1 MGTFYGLE
9 MSRQA
14 LAVQQSALYTTG
26 HNISNANTE
35 GYSRQRVN
43 LEAMNG
49 FPYASRNRP
58 NIPGQMG
65 TGVEAGSVQ
74 RIRNQFLDNQFRSEN
89 NSSGYWTER
98 ANALSRMEN
107 VMNEPSDSGLSK
119 TMNQFWQSLQDLA
132 VNPDNAGARSVVLQ
146 RGHALADTF
155 NYLSSSMSTIRSD
168 LSNQIDTTVKN
179 ANSLID
185 SIDNL
190 NAQIKNLE
198 THGYDANDLY
208 DKRDVLL
215 DELSGIVN
223 IKVSYDNSHAKN
235 RADGVAKVEILND
248 SGDPIATLVDG
259 VGGTVNHIETPQY
272 NEGEENDLTVIE
284 DIQVNGESILSS
296 KGSLSGLVDSY
307 GYMEGEEG
315 VRVRVGDYP
324 EMMNRLDELAYAVAT
339 SFNEIHSDGD
349 SGVPFFADL
358 TGEKGA
364 AGAISV
370 ILEDYEDI
378 NASADGEAGNGDRA
392 STLADIF
399 TNANGLLDGTSI
411 NDYYGSIIGDLG
423 VKAEQANTMQENTM
437 TLQHQVQNQ
446 RHSISAV
453 SLDEEMSNMIKFQH
467 AYNAAA
473 RGMTTMDEMIDTII
487 NRMGLVGR

>member
-14 LAVQQSALYTTG
+14 LSAQQSALYTTG
-26 HNISNANTE
+26 HNISNANTP
-35 GYSRQRVN
+35 GYTRQRVN

-58 NIPGQMG
+58 NMPGQMG

-89 NSSGYWTER
+89 NSSGYWTEK

-155 NYLSSSMSTIRSD
+155 NYISSSMSTIRTD
-168 LSNQIDTTVKN
+168 LSNQIDTTVKD

-185 SIDNL
+185 NIDNL
-190 NAQIKNLE
+190 NEQIKNLE

-223 IKVSYDNSHAKN
+223 IKVTYDNSHAKN
-235 RADGVAKVEILND
+235 RADGVATVEVLND
-248 SGDPIATLVDG
+248 SGDSIATLVDG
-259 VGGTVNHIETPQY
+259 VEGTVNHIEAPTY
-272 NEGEENDLTVIE
+272 NEGAENDLTVIE

-307 GYMEGEEG
+307 GYMEDGE
-315 VRVRVGDYP
+315 RVGDYP
-324 EMMNRLDELAYAVAT
+324 EMMSRLDELAYSIAT
-339 SFNEIHSDGD
+339 SFNKIHSEGD
-349 SGVPFFADL
+349 SGVPFFGEL
-358 TGEKGA
+358 TDEKGA

-378 NASADGEAGNGDRA
+378 NASADGEAGSGDRA
-392 STLADIF
+392 SDLADIF
-399 TNANGLLDGTSI
+399 TNPNDLLDGASI
-411 NDYYGSIIGDLG
+411 NDYFGSIIGDLG
-423 VKAEQANTMQENTM
+423 VKSEQAYTMQENTM
-437 TLQHQVQNQ
+437 TLQHQVENQ
-446 RHSISAV
+446 RLSISAV

>member
-132 VNPDNAGARSVVLQ
+132 VNPDNAGARSVVLE

-168 LSNQIDTTVKN
+168 LSNQIDTTVKD

-223 IKVSYDNSHAKN
+223 IKVTYDNSHAKN
-235 RADGVAKVEILND
+235 RADGVATVEVLND

-259 VGGTVNHIETPQY
+259 VEGTVNHIEAPLY

-284 DIQVNGESILSS
+284 NIQVNGESILSS
-296 KGSLSGLVDSY
+296 KGSLSGLVESY
-307 GYMEGEEG
+307 GYLDGEE
-315 VRVRVGDYP
+315 RVGDYP
-324 EMMNRLDELAYAVAT
+324 EMMNRLDELAYAIAT
-339 SFNEIHSDGD
+339 SFNEIHSQDG
-349 SGVPFFADL
+349 GALFFADL
-358 TGEKGA
+358 TDLTDEKGA

-392 STLADIF
+392 SALADIF
-399 TNANGLLDGTSI
+399 TNANDLLDGASI
-411 NDYYGSIIGDLG
+411 NDYFGSIIGDLG

>member
-14 LAVQQSALYTTG
+14 LAAQQSALYTTG
-26 HNISNANTE
+26 HNISNANTP
-35 GYSRQRVN
+35 GYTRQRVN

-58 NIPGQMG
+58 NMPGQMG

-89 NSSGYWTER
+89 NSSGYWTEK

-155 NYLSSSMSTIRSD
+155 NYISSSMSTIRTD
-168 LSNQIDTTVKN
+168 LSNQIDTTVKD

-185 SIDNL
+185 NIDNL
-190 NAQIKNLE
+190 NEQIKNLE

-223 IKVSYDNSHAKN
+223 IKVTYDNSHAKN
-235 RADGVAKVEILND
+235 RADGVATVEVLND
-248 SGDPIATLVDG
+248 SGDSIATLVDG
-259 VGGTVNHIETPQY
+259 VEGTVNHIEAPTY

-296 KGSLSGLVDSY
+296 KGSLSGLVESY
-307 GYMEGEEG
+307 GYMEDGE
-315 VRVRVGDYP
+315 RVGDYP
-324 EMMNRLDELAYAVAT
+324 EMMSRLDELAYSIAT
-339 SFNEIHSDGD
+339 SFNEIHSEGD
-349 SGVPFFADL
+349 SGVPFFGEL
-358 TGEKGA
+358 TDEKGA

-378 NASADGEAGNGDRA
+378 NASADGEAGSGDLA
-392 STLADIF
+392 SDLADIF
-399 TNANGLLDGTSI
+399 TNPNDLLDGASI
-411 NDYYGSIIGDLG
+411 NDYFGSIIGDLG
-423 VKAEQANTMQENTM
+423 VKSEQAYTMQENTM
-437 TLQHQVQNQ
+437 TLQHQVENQ
-446 RHSISAV
+446 RLSISAV